1 MLQRANLHGYQRTA
15 VQHIKEHPDAALFLD
30 MGLGKTVSTLTAVA
44 DLINEFEVTKVLIVA
59 PKRVAEMTWG
69 DEIENWAHIRHLRLS
84 VIKGTAKQREIAA
97 RAEADVYT
105 VSRDNLVWLLQMW
118 GGSKVPYDM
127 LVLDELSS
135 FKNHQSKRFK
145 AAKIIRRSV
154 SRVVGLTGTPAPNGL
169 IDLWAQMFLV
179 DGGQRL
185 GKTITDYRANY
196 FRPGAQNGGIVY
208 EYKPLPTTEAVLGE
222 KIADI
227 TLSMKALDF
236 LDMPELTY
244 VNNYV
249 ELSAKVK
256 KMYDKFEEDQVLEM
270 LRDANFD
277 YTEITALSAA
287 ALSNKLLQFAGG
299 AVYDADR
306 NIRTVHDEKLET
318 LVEMVEAANG
328 SPVLVA
334 YNFQH
339 EKARILEALK
349 GFGAEALDGVESVR
363 RWNNGE
369 IPVLVTHPA
378 SAGHGLNMQKGGNRI
393 IWYGTTWS
401 LELYQQFNARLW
413 RQGQKNNVFVHHIV
427 TKGTIDERVIAA
439 LSGKADT
446 QNGLMAMVKELIKKY
461 RVRKE

>member
-1 MLQRANLHGYQRTA
+1 MMLDRNNLHAYQRTA
-15 VQHIKEHPDAALFLD
+15 VEHIKEHPESALFLD
-30 MGLGKTVSTLTAVA
+30 MGLGKTVSTLTAIV
-44 DLINEFEVTKVLIVA
+44 DLINLFEVSKVLIVA

-69 DEIENWAHIRHLRLS
+69 DEVENWQHLNGLRVS
-84 VIKGTAKQREIAA
+84 VIKGTAKQREAAA
-97 RAEADVYT
+97 RADADIYT

-127 LVLDELSS
+127 IVLDELSS
-135 FKNHQSKRFK
+135 FKNRQSKRFK
-145 AAKIIRRSV
+145 AAKIIRRSCN
-154 SRVVGLTGTPAPNGL
+154 RVVGLTGTPAPNGL
-169 IDLWAQMFLV
+169 IDLWAQMYLV
-179 DGGQRL
+179 DGGVRL

-196 FRPGAQNGGIVY
+196 FRPGAQNGGIIY
-208 EYKPLPTTEAVLGE
+208 EYKPLPTTENVLSE

-244 VNNYV
+244 INNYV
-249 ELSAKVK
+249 ELSPKVK
-256 KMYDKFEEDQVLEM
+256 KQYDKFEEDQVLQLMQEE
-270 LRDANFD
+270 
-277 YTEITALSAA
+277 EITALSAA

-299 AVYDADR
+299 AIYDADR
-306 NIRTVHDEKLET
+306 QVHGVHNEKLET
-318 LVEMVEAANG
+318 LVEMIEAANG

-339 EKARILEALK
+339 EKDRILDALK
-349 GFGAEALDGVESVR
+349 DYGAEALEGVDSVR

-393 IWYGTTWS
+393 IWFGVTWS

-413 RQGQKNNVFVHHIV
+413 RQGQRNGVFVHHIV
-427 TKGTIDERVIAA
+427 ARGTIDEKVIAA
-439 LSGKADT
+439 LSGKAAT
-446 QNGLMAMVKELIKKY
+446 QDGLMSAVKDLIKKY
-461 RVRKE
+461 SV

>member
-1 MLQRANLHGYQRTA
+1 MLQRSNLHAYQRTA
-15 VQHIKEHPDAALFLD
+15 VEHIKEHPESALFLD
-30 MGLGKTVSTLTAVA
+30 MGLGKTVSTLTAIV
-44 DLINEFEVTKVLIVA
+44 DLINFFEVSKVLIVA

-69 DEIENWAHIRHLRLS
+69 DEVENWQHLNGLRVS
-84 VIKGTAKQREIAA
+84 VIKGTAKQREAAA
-97 RAEADVYT
+97 RADADIYT

-127 LVLDELSS
+127 IVLDELSS

-145 AAKIIRRSV
+145 AAKIIRRSCN
-154 SRVVGLTGTPAPNGL
+154 RVVGLTGTPAPNGL
-169 IDLWAQMFLV
+169 IDLWAQMYLV
-179 DGGQRL
+179 DGGVRL

-196 FRPGAQNGGIVY
+196 FRPGAQNGGIIY
-208 EYKPLPTTEAVLGE
+208 EYKPLPTTENVLSE

-244 VNNYV
+244 INNYV
-249 ELSAKVK
+249 ELSPKVK
-256 KMYDKFEEDQVLEM
+256 KQYDKFEEDQVLQLMQEE
-270 LRDANFD
+270 
-277 YTEITALSAA
+277 EITALSAA

-299 AVYDADR
+299 AIYDADR
-306 NIRTVHDEKLET
+306 QVHGVHNEKLET
-318 LVEMVEAANG
+318 LVEMIEAANG

-339 EKARILEALK
+339 EKDRILDALK
-349 GFGAEALDGVESVR
+349 DYGAEALEGVDSVR

-393 IWYGTTWS
+393 IWFGVTWS

-413 RQGQKNNVFVHHIV
+413 RQGQRNGVFVHHIV
-427 TKGTIDERVIAA
+427 ARGTIDEKVIAT
-439 LSGKADT
+439 LSGKAAT
-446 QNGLMAMVKELIKKY
+446 QDGLMSAVKDLIKKY
-461 RVRKE
+461 SV

>member
-1 MLQRANLHGYQRTA
+1 MLDRNNLHAYQRTA
-15 VQHIKEHPDAALFLD
+15 VEHIKEHPECALFLD
-30 MGLGKTVSTLTAVA
+30 MGLGKTVSTLTAIV
-44 DLINEFEVTKVLIVA
+44 DLINFFEVSKVLIVA

-69 DEIENWAHIRHLRLS
+69 DEVENWQHLNGLRVS
-84 VIKGTAKQREIAA
+84 VIKGTAKQREAAA
-97 RAEADVYT
+97 RADADIYT

-145 AAKIIRRSV
+145 AAKIIRRSCN
-154 SRVVGLTGTPAPNGL
+154 RAVGLTGTPAPNGL
-169 IDLWAQMFLV
+169 IDLWAQMYLI
-179 DGGQRL
+179 DGGVRL
-185 GKTITDYRANY
+185 GRTITDYRANY
-196 FRPGAQNGGIVY
+196 FRPGAQNGGIIY
-208 EYKPLPTTEAVLGE
+208 EYKPLPTTENVLSE

-244 VNNYV
+244 INNYV
-249 ELSAKVK
+249 ELSPKVK
-256 KMYDKFEEDQVLEM
+256 KQYDKFEEDQVLQLMQEE
-270 LRDANFD
+270 
-277 YTEITALSAA
+277 EITALSAA

-299 AVYDADR
+299 AIYDADR
-306 NIRTVHDEKLET
+306 QVHGVHNEKLET
-318 LVEMVEAANG
+318 LVEMIEAANG

-339 EKARILEALK
+339 EKDRILDALK
-349 GFGAEALDGVESVR
+349 DYGAEALEGVDSVR

-393 IWYGTTWS
+393 IWFGVTWS

-413 RQGQKNNVFVHHIV
+413 RQGQRNGVFVHHIV
-427 TKGTIDERVIAA
+427 ARGTIDEKVIAA
-439 LSGKADT
+439 LSGKAAT
-446 QNGLMAMVKELIKKY
+446 QDGLMSAVKDLIKKY
-461 RVRKE
+461 SV

>member
-1 MLQRANLHGYQRTA
+1 MMLDRNNLHAYQRTA
-15 VQHIKEHPDAALFLD
+15 VEHIKEHPESALFLD
-30 MGLGKTVSTLTAVA
+30 MGLGKTVSTLTAIV
-44 DLINEFEVTKVLIVA
+44 DLINLFEVSKVLIVA

-69 DEIENWAHIRHLRLS
+69 DEVENWQHLNGLRVS
-84 VIKGTAKQREIAA
+84 VIKGTAKQREAAA
-97 RAEADVYT
+97 RADADIYT

-127 LVLDELSS
+127 IVLDELSS

-145 AAKIIRRSV
+145 AAKIIRRSCN
-154 SRVVGLTGTPAPNGL
+154 RVVGLTGTPAPNGL
-169 IDLWAQMFLV
+169 IDLWAQMYLV
-179 DGGQRL
+179 DGGVRL

-196 FRPGAQNGGIVY
+196 FRPGAQNGGIIY
-208 EYKPLPTTEAVLGE
+208 EYKPLPTTENVLSE

-244 VNNYV
+244 INNYV
-249 ELSAKVK
+249 ELSPKVK
-256 KMYDKFEEDQVLEM
+256 RQYDKFEEDQVLQLMQEE
-270 LRDANFD
+270 
-277 YTEITALSAA
+277 EITALSAA

-299 AVYDADR
+299 AIYDADR
-306 NIRTVHDEKLET
+306 QVHGVHNEKLET
-318 LVEMVEAANG
+318 LVEMIEAANG

-339 EKARILEALK
+339 EKDRILDALK
-349 GFGAEALDGVESVR
+349 DYGAEALEGVDSVR

-393 IWYGTTWS
+393 IWFGVTWS

-413 RQGQKNNVFVHHIV
+413 RQGQRNGVFVHHIV
-427 TKGTIDERVIAA
+427 ARGTIDEKVIAA
-439 LSGKADT
+439 LSGKAAT
-446 QNGLMAMVKELIKKY
+446 QDGLMSAVKDLIKKY
-461 RVRKE
+461 SV

>member
-1 MLQRANLHGYQRTA
+1 MLDRNNLHAYQRTA
-15 VQHIKEHPDAALFLD
+15 VEHIKEHPESALFLD
-30 MGLGKTVSTLTAVA
+30 MGLGKTVSTLTAIV
-44 DLINEFEVTKVLIVA
+44 DLINFFEVSKVLIVA

-69 DEIENWAHIRHLRLS
+69 DEVENWQHLNGLRVS
-84 VIKGTAKQREIAA
+84 VIKGTAKQREAAA
-97 RAEADVYT
+97 RADADIYT

-127 LVLDELSS
+127 IVLDELSS

-145 AAKIIRRSV
+145 AAKIIRRSCN
-154 SRVVGLTGTPAPNGL
+154 RVVGLTGTPAPNGL
-169 IDLWAQMFLV
+169 IDLWAQMYLV
-179 DGGQRL
+179 DGGVRL

-196 FRPGAQNGGIVY
+196 FRPGAQNGGIIY
-208 EYKPLPTTEAVLGE
+208 EYKPLPTTENVLSE

-244 VNNYV
+244 INNYV
-249 ELSAKVK
+249 ELSPKVK
-256 KMYDKFEEDQVLEM
+256 KQYDKFEEDQVLQLMQEE
-270 LRDANFD
+270 
-277 YTEITALSAA
+277 EITALSAA

-299 AVYDADR
+299 AIYDADR
-306 NIRTVHDEKLET
+306 QVHGVHNEKLET
-318 LVEMVEAANG
+318 LVEMIEAANG

-339 EKARILEALK
+339 EKDRILDALK
-349 GFGAEALDGVESVR
+349 DYGAEALEGVDSVR

-393 IWYGTTWS
+393 IWFGVTWS

-413 RQGQKNNVFVHHIV
+413 RQGQRSGVFVHHIV
-427 TKGTIDERVIAA
+427 ARGTIDEKVIAA
-439 LSGKADT
+439 LSGKAAT
-446 QNGLMAMVKELIKKY
+446 QDGLMSAVKDLIKKY
-461 RVRKE
+461 SV

>member
-1 MLQRANLHGYQRTA
+1 MLQRSNLHAYQRTA
-15 VQHIKEHPDAALFLD
+15 VEHIKEHPESALFLD
-30 MGLGKTVSTLTAVA
+30 MGLGKTVSTLTAIV
-44 DLINEFEVTKVLIVA
+44 DLINFFEVSKVLIVA

-69 DEIENWAHIRHLRLS
+69 DEVENWQHLNGLRVS
-84 VIKGTAKQREIAA
+84 VIKGTAKQREAAA
-97 RAEADVYT
+97 RADADIYT

-127 LVLDELSS
+127 IVLDELSS

-145 AAKIIRRSV
+145 AAKIIRRSCN
-154 SRVVGLTGTPAPNGL
+154 RVVGLTGTPAPNGL
-169 IDLWAQMFLV
+169 IDLWAQMYLV
-179 DGGQRL
+179 DGGVRL

-196 FRPGAQNGGIVY
+196 FRPGAQNGGIIY
-208 EYKPLPTTEAVLGE
+208 EYKPLPTTENVLSE

-244 VNNYV
+244 INNYV
-249 ELSAKVK
+249 ELSPKVK
-256 KMYDKFEEDQVLEM
+256 KQYDKFEEDQVLQLMQEE
-270 LRDANFD
+270 
-277 YTEITALSAA
+277 EITALSAA

-299 AVYDADR
+299 AIYDADR
-306 NIRTVHDEKLET
+306 QVHGVHNEKLET
-318 LVEMVEAANG
+318 LVEMIEAANG

-339 EKARILEALK
+339 EKDRILDALK
-349 GFGAEALDGVESVR
+349 DYGAEALEGVDSVR

-393 IWYGTTWS
+393 IWFGVTWS

-413 RQGQKNNVFVHHIV
+413 RQGQRNGVFVHHIV
-427 TKGTIDERVIAA
+427 ARGTIDEKVIAA
-439 LSGKADT
+439 LSGKAAT
-446 QNGLMAMVKELIKKY
+446 QDGLMSAVKDLIKKY
-461 RVRKE
+461 SV

>member
-1 MLQRANLHGYQRTA
+1 MMLDRNNLHAYQRTA
-15 VQHIKEHPDAALFLD
+15 VEHIKEHPESALFLD
-30 MGLGKTVSTLTAVA
+30 MGLGKTVSTLTAIV
-44 DLINEFEVTKVLIVA
+44 DLINFFEVSKVLIVA

-69 DEIENWAHIRHLRLS
+69 DEVENWQHLNGLRVS
-84 VIKGTAKQREIAA
+84 VIKGTAKQREAAA
-97 RAEADVYT
+97 RADADIYT

-127 LVLDELSS
+127 IVLDELSS

-145 AAKIIRRSV
+145 AAKIIRRSCN
-154 SRVVGLTGTPAPNGL
+154 RVVGLTGTPAPNGL
-169 IDLWAQMFLV
+169 IDLWAQMYLV
-179 DGGQRL
+179 DGGVRL

-196 FRPGAQNGGIVY
+196 FRPGAQNGGIIY
-208 EYKPLPTTEAVLGE
+208 EYKPLPTTENVLSE

-244 VNNYV
+244 INNYV
-249 ELSAKVK
+249 ELSPKVK
-256 KMYDKFEEDQVLEM
+256 KQYDKFEEDQVLQLMQEE
-270 LRDANFD
+270 
-277 YTEITALSAA
+277 EITALSAA

-299 AVYDADR
+299 AIYDADR
-306 NIRTVHDEKLET
+306 QVHGVHNEKLET
-318 LVEMVEAANG
+318 LVEMIEAANG

-339 EKARILEALK
+339 EKDRILDALK
-349 GFGAEALDGVESVR
+349 DYGAEALEGVDSVR

-393 IWYGTTWS
+393 IWFGVTWS

-413 RQGQKNNVFVHHIV
+413 RQGQRNGVFVHHIV
-427 TKGTIDERVIAA
+427 ARGTIDEKVIAA
-439 LSGKADT
+439 LSGKAAT
-446 QNGLMAMVKELIKKY
+446 QDGLMSAVKDLIKKY
-461 RVRKE
+461 SV

>member
-1 MLQRANLHGYQRTA
+1 MLQRSNLHGYQCTA
-15 VQHIKEHPDAALFLD
+15 VDHIKRHPDAALFLD

-44 DLINEFEVTKVLIVA
+44 DLINEFEVTRVLIVA

-105 VSRDNLVWLLQMW
+105 VSRDNLAWLLQMW

-135 FKNHQSKRFK
+135 FKNHRSKRFK

-169 IDLWAQMFLV
+169 IDLWAQMYLV

-196 FRPGAQNGGIVY
+196 FRPGARNGGIVY
-208 EYKPLPTTEAVLGE
+208 EYKPLATTEAVLGE

-244 VNNYV
+244 LNNYV
-249 ELSAKVK
+249 ELSPKVK
-256 KMYDKFEEDQVLEM
+256 KQYDKFEEDQVLGLMQEE
-270 LRDANFD
+270 
-277 YTEITALSAA
+277 EITALSAA
-287 ALSNKLLQFAGG
+287 SLSNKLLQFAGG
-299 AVYDADR
+299 AIYDADR
-306 NIRTVHDEKLET
+306 NVRAVHDEKLET

-339 EKARILEALK
+339 EKARILKALK
-349 GFGAEALDGVESVR
+349 GLGAEALEGADSIR
-363 RWNNGE
+363 RWNGGE

-413 RQGQKNNVFVHHIV
+413 RQGQKNNVFIHHIV

-446 QNGLMAMVKELIKKY
+446 QNGLMDMVKELIKKY
-461 RVRKE
+461 RV

>member
-1 MLQRANLHGYQRTA
+1 MLDRNNLHAYQRTA
-15 VQHIKEHPDAALFLD
+15 VEHIKEHPESALFLD
-30 MGLGKTVSTLTAVA
+30 MGLGKTVSTLTAIV
-44 DLINEFEVTKVLIVA
+44 DLINFFEVSKVLIVA

-69 DEIENWAHIRHLRLS
+69 DEVENWRHLNGLRVS
-84 VIKGTAKQREIAA
+84 VIKGTARQREAAA
-97 RAEADVYT
+97 RADADIYT

-127 LVLDELSS
+127 MVLDELSS

-145 AAKIIRRSV
+145 AAKIIRRSCN
-154 SRVVGLTGTPAPNGL
+154 RVVGLTGTPAPNGL
-169 IDLWAQMFLV
+169 IDLWAQMYLV
-179 DGGQRL
+179 DGGVRL

-196 FRPGAQNGGIVY
+196 FRPGAQNGGIIY
-208 EYKPLPTTEAVLGE
+208 EYKPLPTTENVLSE

-227 TLSMKALDF
+227 TLSMKALEF

-244 VNNYV
+244 INNYV
-249 ELSAKVK
+249 ELSPKVK
-256 KMYDKFEEDQVLEM
+256 KQYDKFEEDQVLQLMQEE
-270 LRDANFD
+270 
-277 YTEITALSAA
+277 EITALSAA

-299 AVYDADR
+299 AIYDADR
-306 NIRTVHDEKLET
+306 QVHGVHNEKLET
-318 LVEMVEAANG
+318 LVEMIEAANG

-349 GFGAEALDGVESVR
+349 GFGAEALEGVDSVR

-393 IWYGTTWS
+393 IWFGVTWS

-413 RQGQKNNVFVHHIV
+413 RQGQRNGVFVHHIV
-427 TKGTIDERVIAA
+427 TRGTIDEKVIAA
-439 LSGKADT
+439 LNGKAAT
-446 QNGLMAMVKELIKKY
+446 QDGLMSTVKELIKKY
-461 RVRKE
+461 SV

>member
-1 MLQRANLHGYQRTA
+1 
-15 VQHIKEHPDAALFLD
+15 
-30 MGLGKTVSTLTAVA
+30 MGLGKTVSTLTAIV
-44 DLINEFEVTKVLIVA
+44 DLINFFEVSKVLIVA

-69 DEIENWAHIRHLRLS
+69 DEVENWQHLNGLRVS
-84 VIKGTAKQREIAA
+84 VIKGTAKQREAAA
-97 RAEADVYT
+97 RADADIYT

-127 LVLDELSS
+127 IVLDELSS

-145 AAKIIRRSV
+145 AAKIIRRSCN
-154 SRVVGLTGTPAPNGL
+154 RVVGLTGTPAPNGL
-169 IDLWAQMFLV
+169 IDLWAQMYLV
-179 DGGQRL
+179 DGGVRL

-196 FRPGAQNGGIVY
+196 FRPGAQNGGIIY
-208 EYKPLPTTEAVLGE
+208 EYKPLPTTENVLSE

-244 VNNYV
+244 INNYV
-249 ELSAKVK
+249 ELSPKVK
-256 KMYDKFEEDQVLEM
+256 KQYDKFEEDQVLQLMQEE
-270 LRDANFD
+270 
-277 YTEITALSAA
+277 EITALSAA

-299 AVYDADR
+299 AIYDADR
-306 NIRTVHDEKLET
+306 QVHGVHNEKLET
-318 LVEMVEAANG
+318 LVEMIEAANG

-339 EKARILEALK
+339 EKDRILDALK
-349 GFGAEALDGVESVR
+349 DYGAEALEGVDSVR

-393 IWYGTTWS
+393 IWFGVTWS

-413 RQGQKNNVFVHHIV
+413 RQGQRSGVFVHHIV
-427 TKGTIDERVIAA
+427 ARGTIDEKVIAA
-439 LSGKADT
+439 LSGKAAT
-446 QNGLMAMVKELIKKY
+446 QDGLMSAVKDLIKKY
-461 RVRKE
+461 SV

>member
-1 MLQRANLHGYQRTA
+1 MLDRNNLHAYQRTA
-15 VQHIKEHPDAALFLD
+15 VEHIKEHPESALFLD
-30 MGLGKTVSTLTAVA
+30 MGLGKTVSTLTAIV
-44 DLINEFEVTKVLIVA
+44 DLINFFEVSKVLIVA

-69 DEIENWAHIRHLRLS
+69 DEVENWQHLNGLRVS
-84 VIKGTAKQREIAA
+84 VIKGTAKQREAAA
-97 RAEADVYT
+97 RADADIYT

-135 FKNHQSKRFK
+135 FKNHQAKRFK
-145 AAKIIRRSV
+145 AAKIIRRSCN
-154 SRVVGLTGTPAPNGL
+154 RVVGLTGTPAPNGL
-169 IDLWAQMFLV
+169 IDLWAQMYLV
-179 DGGQRL
+179 DGGVRL

-196 FRPGAQNGGIVY
+196 FRPGAQNGGIIY
-208 EYKPLPTTEAVLGE
+208 EYKPLPTTENVLSE

-244 VNNYV
+244 INNYV
-249 ELSAKVK
+249 ELSPKVK
-256 KMYDKFEEDQVLEM
+256 KQYDKFEEDQVLQLMQEE
-270 LRDANFD
+270 
-277 YTEITALSAA
+277 EITALNAA

-299 AVYDADR
+299 AIYDADR
-306 NIRTVHDEKLET
+306 QVHGVHNEKLET
-318 LVEMVEAANG
+318 LVEMIEAANG

-339 EKARILEALK
+339 EKDRILDTLK
-349 GFGAEALDGVESVR
+349 DYGAEALEGVDSVR

-393 IWYGTTWS
+393 IWFGVTWS

-413 RQGQKNNVFVHHIV
+413 RQGQRNRVFVHHIV
-427 TKGTIDERVIAA
+427 ARGTIDEKVIAA
-439 LSGKADT
+439 LSGKAAT
-446 QNGLMAMVKELIKKY
+446 QDGLMSAVKDLIKKY
-461 RVRKE
+461 SV

>member
-1 MLQRANLHGYQRTA
+1 MLQRSNLHAYQRTA
-15 VQHIKEHPDAALFLD
+15 VEHIKEHPESALFLD
-30 MGLGKTVSTLTAVA
+30 MGLGKTVSTLTAIV
-44 DLINEFEVTKVLIVA
+44 DLINFFEVSKVLIVA

-69 DEIENWAHIRHLRLS
+69 DEVENWRHLNGLRVS
-84 VIKGTAKQREIAA
+84 VIKGTAKQREAAA
-97 RAEADVYT
+97 RADADIYT

-127 LVLDELSS
+127 IVLDELSS

-145 AAKIIRRSV
+145 AAKIIRRSCN
-154 SRVVGLTGTPAPNGL
+154 RVVGLTGTPAPNGL
-169 IDLWAQMFLV
+169 IDLWAQMYLV
-179 DGGQRL
+179 DGGVRL

-196 FRPGAQNGGIVY
+196 FRPGAQNGGIIY
-208 EYKPLPTTEAVLGE
+208 EYKPLPTTENVLSE

-244 VNNYV
+244 INNYV
-249 ELSAKVK
+249 ELSPKVK
-256 KMYDKFEEDQVLEM
+256 KQYDKFEEDQVLQLMQEE
-270 LRDANFD
+270 
-277 YTEITALSAA
+277 EITALSAA

-299 AVYDADR
+299 AIYDADR
-306 NIRTVHDEKLET
+306 QVHGVHNEKLET
-318 LVEMVEAANG
+318 LVEMIEAANG

-339 EKARILEALK
+339 EKDRILDALK
-349 GFGAEALDGVESVR
+349 DYGAEALEGVDSVR

-393 IWYGTTWS
+393 IWFGVTWS

-413 RQGQKNNVFVHHIV
+413 RQGQRNGVFVHHIV
-427 TKGTIDERVIAA
+427 ARGTIDEKVIAA
-439 LSGKADT
+439 LSGKAAT
-446 QNGLMAMVKELIKKY
+446 QDGLMSAVKDLIKKY
-461 RVRKE
+461 SV

>member
-1 MLQRANLHGYQRTA
+1 MMLDRNNLHAYQRTA
-15 VQHIKEHPDAALFLD
+15 VEHIKEHPESALFLD
-30 MGLGKTVSTLTAVA
+30 MGLGKTVSTLTAIV
-44 DLINEFEVTKVLIVA
+44 DLINLFEVSKVLIVA

-69 DEIENWAHIRHLRLS
+69 DEVENWQHLNGLRVS
-84 VIKGTAKQREIAA
+84 VIKGTAKQREAAA
-97 RAEADVYT
+97 RADADIYT

-127 LVLDELSS
+127 IVLDELSS

-145 AAKIIRRSV
+145 AAKIIRRSCN
-154 SRVVGLTGTPAPNGL
+154 RVVGLTGTPAPNGL
-169 IDLWAQMFLV
+169 IDLWAQMYLV
-179 DGGQRL
+179 DGGVRL

-196 FRPGAQNGGIVY
+196 FRPGAQNGGIIY
-208 EYKPLPTTEAVLGE
+208 EYKPLPTTENVLSE

-244 VNNYV
+244 INNYV
-249 ELSAKVK
+249 ELSPKVK
-256 KMYDKFEEDQVLEM
+256 KQYDKFEEDQVLQLMQEE
-270 LRDANFD
+270 
-277 YTEITALSAA
+277 EITALSAA

-299 AVYDADR
+299 AIYDADR
-306 NIRTVHDEKLET
+306 QVHGVHNEKLET
-318 LVEMVEAANG
+318 LVEMIEAANG

-339 EKARILEALK
+339 EKDRILDALK
-349 GFGAEALDGVESVR
+349 DYGAEALEGVDSVR

-393 IWYGTTWS
+393 IWFGVTWS

-413 RQGQKNNVFVHHIV
+413 RQGQRNGVFVHHIV
-427 TKGTIDERVIAA
+427 ARGTIDEKVIAA
-439 LSGKADT
+439 LSGKAAT
-446 QNGLMAMVKELIKKY
+446 QDGLMSAVKDLIKKY
-461 RVRKE
+461 SV

>member
-1 MLQRANLHGYQRTA
+1 MLDRNNLHAYQRTA
-15 VQHIKEHPDAALFLD
+15 VEHIKEHPESALFLD
-30 MGLGKTVSTLTAVA
+30 MGLGKTVSTLTAIV
-44 DLINEFEVTKVLIVA
+44 DLINFFEVSKVLIVA

-69 DEIENWAHIRHLRLS
+69 DEVENWQHLNGLRVS
-84 VIKGTAKQREIAA
+84 VIKGTAKQREAAA
-97 RAEADVYT
+97 RADADIYT

-145 AAKIIRRSV
+145 AAKIIRRSCN
-154 SRVVGLTGTPAPNGL
+154 RVVGLTGTPAPNGL
-169 IDLWAQMFLV
+169 IDLWAQMYLV
-179 DGGQRL
+179 DGGVRL

-208 EYKPLPTTEAVLGE
+208 EYKPLATTEAVLSE

-244 VNNYV
+244 INNYV
-249 ELSAKVK
+249 GLSPKVK
-256 KMYDKFEEDQVLEM
+256 KQYDKFEEDQVMEL
-270 LRDANFD
+270 LKDANYD
-277 YTEITALSAA
+277 YAEITALSAA

-306 NIRTVHDEKLET
+306 QAHVIHDEKIET
-318 LVEMVEAANG
+318 LVEMIEAANG

-349 GFGAEALDGVESVR
+349 SFGAEALEGVDSVR
-363 RWNNGE
+363 RWNEGK

-393 IWYGTTWS
+393 IWFGTTWS

-413 RQGQKNNVFVHHIV
+413 RQGQKNSVFVHHII
-427 TKGTIDERVIAA
+427 TRGTIDERVIGV
-439 LSGKADT
+439 LTGKADT
-446 QNGLMAMVKELIKKY
+446 QNGLMDMVKELIKKY
-461 RVRKE
+461 RV

>member
-1 MLQRANLHGYQRTA
+1 MLDRNNLHAYQRTA
-15 VQHIKEHPDAALFLD
+15 VEHIKEHPECALFLD
-30 MGLGKTVSTLTAVA
+30 MGLGKTVSTLTAIV
-44 DLINEFEVTKVLIVA
+44 DLINFFEVSKVLIVA

-69 DEIENWAHIRHLRLS
+69 DEVENWQHLNGLRVS
-84 VIKGTAKQREIAA
+84 VIKGTAKQREAAA
-97 RAEADVYT
+97 RADADIYT

-127 LVLDELSS
+127 IVLDELSS

-145 AAKIIRRSV
+145 AAKIIRRSCN
-154 SRVVGLTGTPAPNGL
+154 RVVGLTGTPAPNGL
-169 IDLWAQMFLV
+169 IDLWAQMYLV
-179 DGGQRL
+179 DGGVRL

-196 FRPGAQNGGIVY
+196 FRPGAQNGGIIY
-208 EYKPLPTTEAVLGE
+208 EYKPLPTTENVLSE

-244 VNNYV
+244 INNYV
-249 ELSAKVK
+249 ELSPKVK
-256 KMYDKFEEDQVLEM
+256 KQYDKFEEDQVLQLMQEE
-270 LRDANFD
+270 
-277 YTEITALSAA
+277 EITALSAA

-299 AVYDADR
+299 AIYDADR
-306 NIRTVHDEKLET
+306 QVHGVHNEKLET
-318 LVEMVEAANG
+318 LVEMIEAANG

-339 EKARILEALK
+339 EKDRILDALK
-349 GFGAEALDGVESVR
+349 DYGAEALEGVDSVR

-393 IWYGTTWS
+393 IWFGVTWS

-413 RQGQKNNVFVHHIV
+413 RQGQRSGVFVHHIV
-427 TKGTIDERVIAA
+427 ARGTIDEKVIAA
-439 LSGKADT
+439 LSGKAAT
-446 QNGLMAMVKELIKKY
+446 QDRLMSAVKDLIKKY
-461 RVRKE
+461 SV

>member
-1 MLQRANLHGYQRTA
+1 MLQRSNLHGYQCTA

-97 RAEADVYT
+97 RADADVYT

-169 IDLWAQMFLV
+169 IDLWAQMYLV

-256 KMYDKFEEDQVLEM
+256 KMYDKFEEEQVLQL
-270 LRDANFD
+270 LRDSNYD
-277 YTEITALSAA
+277 YAEITALSAA

-299 AVYDADR
+299 SVYDADR
-306 NIRTVHDEKLET
+306 NVRAVHDEKLET
-318 LVEMVEAANG
+318 LAEMVEAANG

-363 RWNNGE
+363 RWNEGQ

-413 RQGQKNNVFVHHIV
+413 RQGQKNSVFVHHIV

-446 QNGLMAMVKELIKKY
+446 QNGLMNMVKELIKKY
-461 RVRKE
+461 RV

>member
-1 MLQRANLHGYQRTA
+1 MMLDRNNLHAYQRTA
-15 VQHIKEHPDAALFLD
+15 VEHIKEHPESALFLD
-30 MGLGKTVSTLTAVA
+30 MGLGKTVSTLTAIV
-44 DLINEFEVTKVLIVA
+44 DLINFFEVSKVLIVA

-69 DEIENWAHIRHLRLS
+69 DEVENWQHLNGLRVS
-84 VIKGTAKQREIAA
+84 VIKGTAKQREAAA
-97 RAEADVYT
+97 RADADIYT
-105 VSRDNLVWLLQMW
+105 VNRDNLVWLLQMW

-127 LVLDELSS
+127 IVLDELSS

-145 AAKIIRRSV
+145 AAKIIRRSCN
-154 SRVVGLTGTPAPNGL
+154 RVVGLTGTPAPNGL
-169 IDLWAQMFLV
+169 IDLWAQMYLV
-179 DGGQRL
+179 DGGVRL

-196 FRPGAQNGGIVY
+196 FRPGAQNGGIIY
-208 EYKPLPTTEAVLGE
+208 EYKPLPTTENVLSE

-244 VNNYV
+244 INNYV
-249 ELSAKVK
+249 ELSPKVK
-256 KMYDKFEEDQVLEM
+256 KQYDKFEEDQVLQLMQEE
-270 LRDANFD
+270 
-277 YTEITALSAA
+277 EITALSAA

-299 AVYDADR
+299 AIYDADR
-306 NIRTVHDEKLET
+306 QVHGVHNEKLET
-318 LVEMVEAANG
+318 LVEMIEAANG

-339 EKARILEALK
+339 EKDRILDALK
-349 GFGAEALDGVESVR
+349 DYGAESLEGVDSVR

-393 IWYGTTWS
+393 IWFGVTWS

-413 RQGQKNNVFVHHIV
+413 RQGQRNGVFVHHIV
-427 TKGTIDERVIAA
+427 ARGTIDEKVIAA
-439 LSGKADT
+439 LSGKAAT
-446 QNGLMAMVKELIKKY
+446 QDGLMSAVKELIKKY
-461 RVRKE
+461 SV

>member
-1 MLQRANLHGYQRTA
+1 MLDRNNLHAYQRTA
-15 VQHIKEHPDAALFLD
+15 VEHIKEHPESALFLD
-30 MGLGKTVSTLTAVA
+30 MGLGKTVSTLTAIV
-44 DLINEFEVTKVLIVA
+44 DLINFFEVSKVLIVA

-69 DEIENWAHIRHLRLS
+69 DEVENWRHLNGLRVS
-84 VIKGTAKQREIAA
+84 VIKGTAKQREAAA
-97 RAEADVYT
+97 RADADIYT

-127 LVLDELSS
+127 MVLDELSS

-145 AAKIIRRSV
+145 AAKIIRRSCN
-154 SRVVGLTGTPAPNGL
+154 RVVGLTGTPAPNGL
-169 IDLWAQMFLV
+169 IDLWAQMYLV
-179 DGGQRL
+179 DGGVRL

-196 FRPGAQNGGIVY
+196 FRPGAQNGGIIY
-208 EYKPLPTTEAVLGE
+208 EYKPLATTEAVLGE

-244 VNNYV
+244 INNYV
-249 ELSAKVK
+249 ELSPKVK
-256 KMYDKFEEDQVLEM
+256 KQYDKFEEDQVLQLMQEE
-270 LRDANFD
+270 
-277 YTEITALSAA
+277 EITALSAA

-299 AVYDADR
+299 AIYDADR
-306 NIRTVHDEKLET
+306 QVRGVHNEKLET
-318 LVEMVEAANG
+318 LVEMIEATNG

-339 EKARILEALK
+339 EKARILEALE
-349 GFGAEALDGVESVR
+349 GFGAEALEGVDSVR

-393 IWYGTTWS
+393 IWFGVTWS

-413 RQGQKNNVFVHHIV
+413 RQGQRNGVFVHHIV
-427 TKGTIDERVIAA
+427 TRGTIDEKVIAA
-439 LSGKADT
+439 LSGKAAT
-446 QNGLMAMVKELIKKY
+446 QDGLMSAVKELIKKY
-461 RVRKE
+461 SV

>member
-1 MLQRANLHGYQRTA
+1 MLQRSNLHAYQRTA
-15 VQHIKEHPDAALFLD
+15 VEHIKEHPDAALFLD
-30 MGLGKTVSTLTAVA
+30 MGLGKTVSTLTAIV
-44 DLINEFEVTKVLIVA
+44 DLINLFEVSKVLIVA

-69 DEIENWAHIRHLRLS
+69 DEVENWQHLNGLRVS
-84 VIKGTAKQREIAA
+84 VIKGTAKQREAAA
-97 RAEADVYT
+97 RADADIYT

-127 LVLDELSS
+127 IVLDELSS

-145 AAKIIRRSV
+145 AAKIIRRSCN
-154 SRVVGLTGTPAPNGL
+154 RVVGLTGTPAPNGL
-169 IDLWAQMFLV
+169 IDLWAQMYLV
-179 DGGQRL
+179 DGGVRL

-196 FRPGAQNGGIVY
+196 FRPGAQNGGIIY
-208 EYKPLPTTEAVLGE
+208 EYKPLPTTENVLSE

-244 VNNYV
+244 INNYV
-249 ELSAKVK
+249 ELSPKVK
-256 KMYDKFEEDQVLEM
+256 KQYDKFEEDQVLQLMQEE
-270 LRDANFD
+270 
-277 YTEITALSAA
+277 EITALSAA

-299 AVYDADR
+299 AIYDADR
-306 NIRTVHDEKLET
+306 QVHGVHNEKLET
-318 LVEMVEAANG
+318 LVEMIEAANG

-339 EKARILEALK
+339 EKDRILGALK
-349 GFGAEALDGVESVR
+349 DYRAEALEGVDSVR

-393 IWYGTTWS
+393 IWFGVTWS

-413 RQGQKNNVFVHHIV
+413 RQGQRNGVFVHHIV
-427 TKGTIDERVIAA
+427 ARGTIDEKVIAA
-439 LSGKADT
+439 LSGKAAT
-446 QNGLMAMVKELIKKY
+446 QDRLMSAVKDLIKKY
-461 RVRKE
+461 SV

>member
-1 MLQRANLHGYQRTA
+1 MLQRSNLHGYQRTA
-15 VQHIKEHPDAALFLD
+15 VEHIKQHPDAALFLD
-30 MGLGKTVSTLTAVA
+30 MGLGKTVSTLTAIA

-69 DEIENWAHIRHLRLS
+69 DEIENWSHISHLRLS

-97 RAEADVYT
+97 RADADVYT
-105 VSRDNLVWLLQMW
+105 VSRDNLVWLLQTW

-169 IDLWAQMFLV
+169 IDLWAQMYLV

-208 EYKPLPTTEAVLGE
+208 EYKPLAITEAVLGE

-244 VNNYV
+244 LNNYV
-249 ELSAKVK
+249 ELSPKVK
-256 KMYDKFEEDQVLEM
+256 KQYNKFEEDQVLEL
-270 LRDANFD
+270 LRDANYD
-277 YTEITALSAA
+277 YAEITALSAT

-299 AVYDADR
+299 AIYDADR
-306 NIRTVHDEKLET
+306 NVHTVHDEKLET
-318 LVEMVEAANG
+318 LVEMIEAANG

-349 GFGAEALDGVESVR
+349 SFGAEALEGVDSVR
-363 RWNNGE
+363 RWNEGK

-413 RQGQKNNVFVHHIV
+413 RQGQKNSVFVHHII
-427 TKGTIDERVIAA
+427 TRGTIDERVIAA

-446 QNGLMAMVKELIKKY
+446 QNGLMNMVKELIKKY
-461 RVRKE
+461 RV

>member
-1 MLQRANLHGYQRTA
+1 MLDRNNLHAYQRTA
-15 VQHIKEHPDAALFLD
+15 VEHIKEHPESALFLD
-30 MGLGKTVSTLTAVA
+30 MGLGKTVSTLTAIV
-44 DLINEFEVTKVLIVA
+44 DLINFFEVSKVLIVA

-69 DEIENWAHIRHLRLS
+69 DEVENWRHLNGLRVS
-84 VIKGTAKQREIAA
+84 VIKGTAKQREAAA
-97 RAEADVYT
+97 RADADIYT

-127 LVLDELSS
+127 MVLDELSS

-145 AAKIIRRSV
+145 AAKIIRRSCN
-154 SRVVGLTGTPAPNGL
+154 RVVGLTGTPAPNGL
-169 IDLWAQMFLV
+169 IDLWAQMYLV
-179 DGGQRL
+179 DGGVRL

-196 FRPGAQNGGIVY
+196 FRPGAQNGGIIY
-208 EYKPLPTTEAVLGE
+208 EYKPLATTEAVLGE

-244 VNNYV
+244 INNYV
-249 ELSAKVK
+249 ELSPKVK
-256 KMYDKFEEDQVLEM
+256 KQYDKFEEDQVLQLMQEE
-270 LRDANFD
+270 
-277 YTEITALSAA
+277 EITALSAA

-299 AVYDADR
+299 AIYDADR
-306 NIRTVHDEKLET
+306 QVHGVHNEKLET
-318 LVEMVEAANG
+318 LVEMIEAANG

-339 EKARILEALK
+339 EKARILEALE
-349 GFGAEALDGVESVR
+349 GFGAEALEGVDSVR

-393 IWYGTTWS
+393 IWFGVTWN

-413 RQGQKNNVFVHHIV
+413 RQGQRNGVFVHHIV
-427 TKGTIDERVIAA
+427 TRGTIDEKVIAA
-439 LSGKADT
+439 LNGKAAT
-446 QNGLMAMVKELIKKY
+446 QDGLMSTVKDLIKKY
-461 RVRKE
+461 SV

>member
-1 MLQRANLHGYQRTA
+1 MLDRNNLHAYQRTA
-15 VQHIKEHPDAALFLD
+15 VEHIKEHPESALFLD
-30 MGLGKTVSTLTAVA
+30 MGLGKTVSTLTAIV
-44 DLINEFEVTKVLIVA
+44 DLINFFEVSKVLIVA

-69 DEIENWAHIRHLRLS
+69 DEVENWQHLNGLRVS
-84 VIKGTAKQREIAA
+84 VIKGTAKQREAAA
-97 RAEADVYT
+97 RADADIYT

-127 LVLDELSS
+127 IVLDELSS

-145 AAKIIRRSV
+145 AAKIIRRSCN
-154 SRVVGLTGTPAPNGL
+154 RVVGLTGTPAPNGL
-169 IDLWAQMFLV
+169 IDLWAQMYLV
-179 DGGQRL
+179 DGGVRL

-196 FRPGAQNGGIVY
+196 FRPGAQNGGIIY
-208 EYKPLPTTEAVLGE
+208 EYKPLPTTENVLSE

-244 VNNYV
+244 INNYV
-249 ELSAKVK
+249 ELSPKVK
-256 KMYDKFEEDQVLEM
+256 KQYDKFEEDQVLQLMQEE
-270 LRDANFD
+270 
-277 YTEITALSAA
+277 EITALSAA

-299 AVYDADR
+299 AIYDADR
-306 NIRTVHDEKLET
+306 QVHGVHNEKLET
-318 LVEMVEAANG
+318 LVEMIEAANG

-349 GFGAEALDGVESVR
+349 GFGAEALEGVDSVR

-393 IWYGTTWS
+393 IWFGVTWS

-413 RQGQKNNVFVHHIV
+413 RQGQRNGVFVHHIV
-427 TKGTIDERVIAA
+427 ARGTIDERVIAA
-439 LSGKADT
+439 LSGKAAT
-446 QNGLMAMVKELIKKY
+446 QDGLMSAVKELIKKY
-461 RVRKE
+461 SV

>member
-1 MLQRANLHGYQRTA
+1 MLQRGNLHGYQLTA
-15 VQHIKEHPDAALFLD
+15 VEHIKEHPDAALFLD
-30 MGLGKTVSTLTAVA
+30 MGLGKTVSTLTAIA

-97 RAEADVYT
+97 RADADVYT

-169 IDLWAQMFLV
+169 IDLWAQMYLI

-208 EYKPLPTTEAVLGE
+208 EYKPLATTEAVLGE

-236 LDMPELTY
+236 LDLPELTY

-249 ELSAKVK
+249 ELSPKVRR
-256 KMYDKFEEDQVLEM
+256 MYEKFEEDQVLEM

-306 NIRTVHDEKLET
+306 NVRTVHNEKLET

-328 SPVLVA
+328 APVLVA

-349 GFGAEALDGVESVR
+349 GFGAEALEGVESVR
-363 RWNNGE
+363 RWNAGE

-393 IWYGTTWS
+393 IWYSTIWS

-413 RQGQKNNVFVHHIV
+413 RQGQKNSVFVHHIV
-427 TKGTIDERVIAA
+427 TKDTIDERVVAA

-446 QNGLMAMVKELIKKY
+446 QNGLMNMVKELIKKY
-461 RVRKE
+461 GV

>member
-1 MLQRANLHGYQRTA
+1 MLDRNNLHAYQRTA
-15 VQHIKEHPDAALFLD
+15 VEHIKEHPESALFLD
-30 MGLGKTVSTLTAVA
+30 MGLGKTVSTLTAIV
-44 DLINEFEVTKVLIVA
+44 DLINFFEVSKVLIVA

-69 DEIENWAHIRHLRLS
+69 DEVENWRHLNGLRVS
-84 VIKGTAKQREIAA
+84 VIKGTAKQREAAA
-97 RAEADVYT
+97 RADADIYT

-145 AAKIIRRSV
+145 AAKIIRRSCN
-154 SRVVGLTGTPAPNGL
+154 RVVGLTGTPAPNGL
-169 IDLWAQMFLV
+169 IDLWAQMYLV
-179 DGGQRL
+179 DGGVRL

-196 FRPGAQNGGIVY
+196 FRPGAQNGGIIY
-208 EYKPLPTTEAVLGE
+208 EYKPLPTTENVLGE

-244 VNNYV
+244 INNYV
-249 ELSAKVK
+249 ELSPKVK
-256 KMYDKFEEDQVLEM
+256 KQYDKFEEDQVLQLMQEE
-270 LRDANFD
+270 
-277 YTEITALSAA
+277 EITALSAA

-299 AVYDADR
+299 AIYDADR
-306 NIRTVHDEKLET
+306 QVHGVHNEKLET
-318 LVEMVEAANG
+318 LVEMIEATNG

-339 EKARILEALK
+339 EKARILEALE
-349 GFGAEALDGVESVR
+349 GFGAEALDGVDSVR

-393 IWYGTTWS
+393 IWFGVTWS

-413 RQGQKNNVFVHHIV
+413 RQGQRNGVFVHHIV
-427 TKGTIDERVIAA
+427 TRGTIDEKVIAA
-439 LSGKADT
+439 LNGKAAT
-446 QNGLMAMVKELIKKY
+446 QDGLMSAVKDLIKKY
-461 RVRKE
+461 SV